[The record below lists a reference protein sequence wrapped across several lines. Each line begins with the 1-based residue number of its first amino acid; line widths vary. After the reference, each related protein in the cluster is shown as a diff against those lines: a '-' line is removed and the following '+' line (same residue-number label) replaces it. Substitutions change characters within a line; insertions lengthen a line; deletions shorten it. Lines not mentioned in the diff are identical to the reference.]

1 MKKFIRYFVVG
12 KILKLHE
19 SLSLTWEMYAAKNHQ
34 ILAEKLPI
42 HATNDLLIILK
53 FRKTLL

>member
-1 MKKFIRYFVVG
+1 MKKFIKYFVVR

-19 SLSLTWEMYAAKNHQ
+19 SLSLTWEMYAAKKHQ
-34 ILAEKLPI
+34 IPAEKLFI